1 MRQGRVAIVLALALA
16 SACSSLS
23 LATTGGSSPAASASS
38 QTVPSQTAAPSSS
51 PSASSSPLASP
62 SLSPSPSPVPAT
74 PAPTPT
80 PTINPAIPAVQL
92 VRAFGGLSFTEMTGA
107 VQAADGRW
115 YVVEQAGRILTFREG
130 DARATVFLDIRDH
143 VTSGGET
150 GLLGLA
156 LAPDFVRSGVFFV
169 DYTRGGPLRT
179 EIASFT
185 SSSAVAD

>member
-1 MRQGRVAIVLALALA
+1 

-23 LATTGGSSPAASASS
+23 VATTGGASPAASASS
-38 QTVPSQTAAPSSS
+38 QATPSQTAAPSSS
-51 PSASSSPLASP
+51 PSPSTSPT
-62 SLSPSPSPVPAT
+62 PSPSPVPAT

-80 PTINPAIPAVQL
+80 PSINPAIPAVQL

-107 VQAADGRW
+107 LQAADGRW

-156 LAPDFVRSGVFFV
+156 LAPDFV
-169 DYTRGGPLRT
+169 
-179 EIASFT
+179 
-185 SSSAVAD
+185 